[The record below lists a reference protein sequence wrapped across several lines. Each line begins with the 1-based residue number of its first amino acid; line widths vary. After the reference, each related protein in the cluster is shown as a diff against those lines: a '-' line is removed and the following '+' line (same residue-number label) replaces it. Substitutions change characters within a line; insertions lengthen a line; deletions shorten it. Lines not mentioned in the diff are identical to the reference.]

1 MGDKRP
7 LELREGWEIMQLG
20 INKLIRILEGEP
32 EESFNAEEYMN
43 LYTTIYNMCTQKPP
57 HDYSEQLYVKY
68 KEAFHLYTV
77 EKVLP
82 ALREHRDEVLLRE
95 LYHRWGNHK
104 LMVRWLSRFF
114 CYLDRYYVLRH
125 TLPALKDVGLQCFR
139 DLVYSEMKKKA
150 REAVLRLVD
159 KEREGEL
166 VDRALIKNIL
176 GIFIE
181 VGGRSLTGMDC
192 YERDFEESLLAETG
206 AYYQRKAA
214 LWIEQDS
221 CPEYMVKAEEHLRL
235 EEERVDNYLHSSSKP
250 RLLKEVELEV
260 LSVHQTALLQKEFS
274 GCAVLL
280 RDDKTEDL
288 ARMYRLYNRIRG
300 GLDPVAEVF
309 RSHVEAEGSKLV
321 KAVTEE
327 LESKKEKDGAKA
339 APSKDTGTPVEQQ
352 FVRSLLDL
360 HDKYLAYVSTCFAN
374 CS

>member
-77 EKVLP
+77 EKILCLATHP
-82 ALREHRDEVLLRE
+82 ASAERC
-95 LYHRWGNHK
+95 GAA
-104 LMVRWLSRFF
+104 MF
-114 CYLDRYYVLRH
+114 
-125 TLPALKDVGLQCFR
+125 Q
-139 DLVYSEMKKKA
+139 SEMKKKA

-181 VGGRSLTGMDC
+181 VGMGSMDC

-374 CS
+374 CSQFHKSLKVRQG